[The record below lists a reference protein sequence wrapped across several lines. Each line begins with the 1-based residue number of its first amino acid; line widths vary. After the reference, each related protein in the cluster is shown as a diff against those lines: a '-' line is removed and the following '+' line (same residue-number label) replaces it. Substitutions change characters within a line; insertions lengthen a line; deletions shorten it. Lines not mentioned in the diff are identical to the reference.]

1 VSTDK
6 APWEYAD
13 FAAANRKLRD
23 IAEDESVG
31 REFQKY
37 LQEAPQELWIW
48 AYRRRVGQIG
58 KAQLAAHFEE
68 WRARNPERFAE
79 LQRES
84 YRRNYEKNYPR
95 YLTNARNRRA
105 RKKLADGSHT
115 SKEVRQM
122 VRDQGGV
129 CAYCESSLSG
139 SYHVDHMIP
148 LSRGGRNDWTNL
160 AIVCRNCNLS
170 KGSMTVEEFFR
181 REKNLRETRT

>member
-1 VSTDK
+1 MNTDK

-13 FAAANRKLRD
+13 PAAASRKLRA
-23 IAEDESVG
+23 IAEDESIR

-37 LQEAPQELWIW
+37 LQEASQELSIW
-48 AYRRRVGQIG
+48 AYRRRVDQIG
-58 KAQLAAHFEE
+58 KAQLAAHFRE

-84 YRRNYEKNYPR
+84 YRRNYEKNYSR
-95 YLTNARNRRA
+95 YLTNARNWRA
-105 RKKLADGSHT
+105 RRSLADGSHT
-115 SKEVRQM
+115 REEVQQM
-122 VRDQGGV
+122 VRDQGRI
-129 CAYCESSLSG
+129 CAYCEASLNG

-160 AIVCRNCNLS
+160 AIACENCNLS

-181 REKNLRETRT
+181 RMNFR

>member
-160 AIVCRNCNLS
+160 AIACRNCNLS